1 MRILIAAV
9 AVAALLNGCS
19 SPRQP
24 LDNRDPCLD
33 FGAPHSP
40 GFDACLE
47 RRAKALKAVLEDS
60 HENQYEF
67 VSETKLDP

>member
-19 SPRQP
+19 SPKQP

-47 RRAKALKAVLEDS
+47 RRAKALKAVLDDS
-60 HENQYEF
+60 PGKHYEF
-67 VSETKLDP
+67 VSGHQVDP